1 MKKLLIFLFIFTGCQ
16 KMPIQKTDRNIPVTY
31 QLVNVGTTANDH
43 TGDPLRTAFQKQN
56 TNWNTTDALFGT
68 IYSETETKDVIN
80 DTLNA
85 RIAAAYN
92 AVTYFFAKADS
103 NQNKGAITK
112 SYFDTYSGGGG
123 SAGGYEWTS
132 FVVGTTTGAPAN
144 ATTNL
149 TIAGFAGYRME
160 LYRGIGGDM
169 PLQWLNEGDTN
180 TLNGYRYNSLG
191 KIIVK
196 PAWATGDMA
205 YIRAVPAGY
214 TTKVAL
220 TGSGGGSSLLT
231 GLLGS
236 WSLNEPSGITF
247 FDNTANSYDGTR
259 IDGTPSLS
267 GKFGSCYDFDG
278 VNDYATMGTAAGLR
292 PVGNI
297 TISVWIKT
305 TQAAYGTIV
314 SNYISYGGNYYG
326 WKLGVTNA
334 GKIEAGVY
342 YGTNAPNEAVGTTT
356 INDNA
361 WHNVIFTYTAAS
373 DVINVYVDNAA
384 SEATNNV
391 AGTITY
397 YTTNEFHVG
406 DRGETDLPFDGL
418 IDEVNIWTKIISSG
432 ERTVLQTYAYPF
444 E

>member
-1 MKKLLIFLFIFTGCQ
+1 MRKLLILFLILFVGCQ
-16 KMPIQKTDRNIPVTY
+16 KTPIYKTDRHLNTPWHP
-31 QLVNVGTTANDH
+31 VNVGAAPNDG
-43 TGDPLRTAFQKQN
+43 TGDNLRVAFTQV
-56 TNWNTTDALFGT
+56 NTTLAAQADTNANH
-68 IYSETETKDVIN
+68 YTKVKTRNQIRDSI
-80 DTLNA
+80 NA

-92 AVTYFFAKADS
+92 ATTYFFAKADS

-123 SAGGYEWTS
+123 SAGGYEWTEFIIGKTS
-132 FVVGTTTGAPAN
+132 GAPAN
-144 ATTNL
+144 ADTSF
-149 TIAGFAGYRME
+149 TIAGFAGDRIE
-160 LYRGIGGDM
+160 LARGTDGDL
-169 PLQWLNEGDTN
+169 PVQWLNETATN
-180 TLNGYRYNSLG
+180 GKPGYRYNSAG
-191 KIIVK
+191 TIVVR

-205 YIRAVPAGY
+205 YFRAVPAGY
-214 TTKVAL
+214 TTKITL
-220 TGSGGGSSLLT
+220 GGGGSSLLT
-231 GLLGS
+231 DLLGS

-292 PVGNI
+292 PTGNI

-356 INDNA
+356 INDNT

-418 IDEVNIWTKIISSG
+418 IDEVNIWTKIVSSG

>member
-92 AVTYFFAKADS
+92 ATTYFFAKADS

-123 SAGGYEWTS
+123 SAGGYEWTEFIIGKTS
-132 FVVGTTTGAPAN
+132 GAPAN
-144 ATTNL
+144 ADTSF
-149 TIAGFAGYRME
+149 TITGFAGDRIE
-160 LYRGIGGDM
+160 LARGTDGDL
-169 PLQWLNEGDTN
+169 PVQWLNETATN
-180 TLNGYRYNSLG
+180 GKPGYRYNSAG
-191 KIIVK
+191 TIVVR

-205 YIRAVPAGY
+205 YFRAVPAGY
-214 TTKVAL
+214 TTKITL
-220 TGSGGGSSLLT
+220 GGGGSSLLT
-231 GLLGS
+231 DLLGS

-292 PVGNI
+292 PTGNI
-297 TISVWIKT
+297 TI
-305 TQAAYGTIV
+305 
-314 SNYISYGGNYYG
+314 
-326 WKLGVTNA
+326 
-334 GKIEAGVY
+334 
-342 YGTNAPNEAVGTTT
+342 
-356 INDNA
+356 
-361 WHNVIFTYTAAS
+361 
-373 DVINVYVDNAA
+373 
-384 SEATNNV
+384 
-391 AGTITY
+391 
-397 YTTNEFHVG
+397 
-406 DRGETDLPFDGL
+406 
-418 IDEVNIWTKIISSG
+418 
-432 ERTVLQTYAYPF
+432 TVLLYQII
-444 E
+444 